1 MQAEEKDA
9 EAEKDDETEK
19 ELKKI
24 MAKNF
29 PDFSKDINVK
39 VQVQWI
45 PKEDNL
51 KEVHIKKQKIREKL
65 NFITYSEK
73 TI

>member
-1 MQAEEKDA
+1 
-9 EAEKDDETEK
+9 
-19 ELKKI
+19 

-51 KEVHIKKQKIREKL
+51 KEVHIKKQKVREKW

>member
-1 MQAEEKDA
+1 MSLGFWKQKTKMLRLKKDG
-9 EAEKDDETEK
+9 ETEK

-39 VQVQWI
+39 VQVQ
-45 PKEDNL
+45 
-51 KEVHIKKQKIREKL
+51 
-65 NFITYSEK
+65 
-73 TI
+73 

>member
-1 MQAEEKDA
+1 MIQGSGICVTKDLIFMSLGFWKQKTKMLRLK
-9 EAEKDDETEK
+9 KDGETEK

-39 VQVQWI
+39 VQVQ
-45 PKEDNL
+45 
-51 KEVHIKKQKIREKL
+51 
-65 NFITYSEK
+65 
-73 TI
+73 